1 MKRVLLILFLMNPF
15 YLKGQT
21 IKITDY
27 KNSEGSL
34 YWGGTIFF
42 SAINSTTLTAT
53 AMVWRKFNN

>member
-1 MKRVLLILFLMNPF
+1 MNPF